1 MMMVASSQAQFPLS
15 RAKQLGNAR
24 DPTAGLARERQT
36 PTGGATISSAKIARI
51 GNAMIWPRSRAFL
64 LLTDADRPEEVY
76 HISGAPWQKA
86 QKRGQ

>member
-1 MMMVASSQAQFPLS
+1 
-15 RAKQLGNAR
+15 
-24 DPTAGLARERQT
+24 LARERQT

-76 HISGAPWQKA
+76 HMSGAPWQKA
-86 QKRGQ
+86 QKRG